1 MNATEKKHNKRKQN
15 GLTPQRVL
23 AGMVFLLC
31 FLAAA
36 FFDTWCGIQS
46 RRMGYEIE
54 QARMQQESLLD
65 FQKKLKIEK
74 ARLTSPQALMRHARG
89 ELSLETPKPE
99 QIIIV
104 P

>member
-1 MNATEKKHNKRKQN
+1 MSIKGSRKKPKADAFTPKRI
-15 GLTPQRVL
+15 L
-23 AGMVFLLC
+23 AGMVLLVC
-31 FLAAA
+31 FLGAA

-54 QARMQQESLLD
+54 QARMQQENLLD
-65 FQKKLKIEK
+65 FQKKLRIEK
-74 ARLTSPQALMRHARG
+74 ARLTSPQALRRHARG